1 MKKPFSKKMPLHTSF
16 FTLYLDEIYI
26 VNHCYYRLLPSL
38 VAALI
43 SFEILLEV
51 SQKYVVVFILR

>member
-1 MKKPFSKKMPLHTSF
+1 MKKPFSEKMSRHTCF
-16 FTLYLDEIYI
+16 FTLYLDKIYV